1 MRYLKHTFKLR
12 FISLALAL
20 GMFVV
25 TRHARAEEAQKE
37 VSNPPTA
44 ERMPEVLVTAQ
55 QDNRKKSYKVD
66 KVQSSK
72 YTENLIDIPQTITV
86 VPQSVIQAQNATTL
100 RDTLRN
106 VPGISMQAGEGGT
119 PAGDQFS
126 IRGFSSRT
134 DLYVD
139 GVRDFGGYSRDPF
152 NFEQVEVVK
161 GPASSYAG
169 RGSTGGSVNMVS
181 KMPEEESFYRAT
193 AGWGTA
199 NYERTTV
206 DVNQSMEPAG
216 LSGAAA
222 RFNAM
227 WQDSNV
233 PGRDVT
239 ENERFGIAPSVAFG
253 LDSDTRVKVGYFYMN
268 QNNTP
273 DYGVPWVP
281 NTNNALAEYR
291 DEASPESWHKWYG
304 LVDRDYD
311 DTDTSMLTGEIEH
324 DFNENF
330 TLRNLTRWGRNS
342 RDSIITAPRFTT
354 NNNSTDIRRT
364 DWKSRDQIDHV
375 IANQTDLTSLFSTF
389 DLEHKLVTGVE
400 LVRETEVNHQRLAT
414 GPASSNTSLEN
425 PNPNDSYRENIQRTG
440 DKAETTAHSLA
451 LYGFDTIDLTDW
463 LSVNGGIRWDYFRT
477 RHTPLATADELDRLD
492 RQFSWNA
499 GINYKPLP
507 YGSIYFG
514 YGTAFNPSAE
524 GLTLSTGATS
534 ANNLN
539 SDPETSRT
547 FELGTKW
554 DLFQERLSVNGAVF
568 YTEKTNSRTQ
578 DPADATDI
586 IVNEGVQRVQGFEL
600 GISGNITEK
609 WQMFAA
615 YTALDSKIVESRDP
629 NEIGNELSNTP
640 NQSFSV
646 WTTYQLP
653 LNFEVGGGI
662 QFVGDRYS
670 SNANNRQ
677 GDSYLLFDLMAAYH
691 VNENITLRL
700 NGYNLTDQE
709 YVDSVGGGH
718 FIPGAGRSAILSTSF
733 EF

>member
-1 MRYLKHTFKLR
+1 MRYLKHTIKLR

-20 GMFVV
+20 GMFIM
-25 TRHARAEEAQKE
+25 TRHARAEDAAR
-37 VSNPPTA
+37 NPAAPAASET
-44 ERMPEVLVTAQ
+44 MPEVLVTAQ
-55 QDNRKKSYKVD
+55 QDNRKKSYKTD

-86 VPQSVIQAQNATTL
+86 VPQAVIQAQNATTL

-126 IRGFSSRT
+126 IRGFSART

-139 GVRDFGGYSRDPF
+139 GVRDFGGYTRDPF

-169 RGSTGGSVNMVS
+169 RGSTGGSVNLVS
-181 KMPEEESFYRAT
+181 KMPELESFYRAN

-206 DVNQSMEPAG
+206 DINQSMEAAG

-239 ENERFGIAPSVAFG
+239 ENERFGFAPSIALG

-281 NTNNALAEYR
+281 DTNNALKEYR
-291 DEASPESWHKWYG
+291 DQPSPGSWHKWYG

-311 DTDTSMLTGEIEH
+311 DTDTNMLTGEIEH

-330 TLRNLTRWGRNS
+330 TLRNLTRYGRNS
-342 RDSIITAPRFTT
+342 RDSVITAPRFA
-354 NNNSTDIRRT
+354 NVNMTDISRT
-364 DWKSRDQIDHV
+364 DWKTRDQVDQV
-375 IANQTDLTSLFSTF
+375 LANQTDLTSLFSTAG
-389 DLEHKLVTGVE
+389 LEHSLVTGLE
-400 LVRETEVNHQRLAT
+400 LMRERENNYQKLRT
-414 GPASSNTSLEN
+414 GPNSRSTSFSD
-425 PNPNDSYRENIQRTG
+425 PNPNDPYLEAITRTG
-440 DKAETTAHSLA
+440 DKAETLTNSLA

-463 LSVNGGIRWDYFRT
+463 LAVNGGIRWDYFRAE
-477 RHTPLATADELDRLD
+477 HKPVGVSDPLDRLD
-492 RQFSWNA
+492 KLFSWNA

-514 YGTAFNPSAE
+514 YGTSFNPSAE
-524 GLTLSTGATS
+524 GLTLGTAATS
-534 ANNLN
+534 TNNI
-539 SDPETSRT
+539 STDPEKSSTY
-547 FELGTKW
+547 EIGTKW
-554 DLFQERLSVNGAVF
+554 DLFKERLSFNSAIF
-568 YTEKTNSRTQ
+568 YTEKNNSRTE
-578 DPADATDI
+578 DPTNASDI
-586 IVNEGVQRVQGFEL
+586 IVLEGRQRVQGFEL
-600 GISGNITEK
+600 GVSGKVTEQ
-609 WQMFAA
+609 WEVFAA
-615 YTALDSKIVESRDP
+615 YTALSSKIVESK
-629 NEIGNELSNTP
+629 NAAELGNELSNTP
-640 NQSFSV
+640 NNSFNV

-653 LNFEVGGGI
+653 LNFEVGGGV

-677 GDSYLLFDLMAAYH
+677 APSYLLFDLMAAYH

-700 NGYNLTDQE
+700 NGYNLSDQE
-709 YVDSVGGGH
+709 YIDSVGGGH
-718 FIPGAGRSAILSTSF
+718 FIPGAGRSAVLSTSF